1 VIPRDAPI
9 FIFVKIIH
17 FIAQQKLDFAFKEII
32 FDLLGANRAS
42 RTVQIYPERMN
53 IGVRFLLLLIFFFGI
68 FILILKLF
76 FMSVF
81 I

>member
-53 IGVRFLLLLIFFFGI
+53 IGVR
-68 FILILKLF
+68 ILILGNLF
-76 FMSVF
+76 QSFFV
-81 I
+81 